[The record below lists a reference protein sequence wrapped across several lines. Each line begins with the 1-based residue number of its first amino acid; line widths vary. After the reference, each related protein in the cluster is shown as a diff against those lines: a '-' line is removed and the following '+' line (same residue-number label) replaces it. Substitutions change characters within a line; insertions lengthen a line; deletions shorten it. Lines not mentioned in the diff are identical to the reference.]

1 MSDQS
6 SQRVAVLLSTY
17 NGEAFLA
24 EQLDSL
30 LEQTNQNFI
39 IVVRDDGSSDGTLL
53 LLQKYAEASP
63 EKFHIVEEEPV
74 NYGPSGSFSVLCE
87 YTLANKSALGLDNIL
102 ACFCDQDDVWLNN
115 KLALQ
120 IEKYCQVQD
129 GKDKPILIHCDLEV
143 VDQNLQRVAES
154 LISYQGLEI
163 ERNQF
168 PQVAV
173 SNLVTGCTA
182 LFNEALMRAA
192 LPVPKKAMMHD
203 WWFAMTAT
211 AFGELVFMPAPLVRY
226 RQHSRNTIGAKQRE
240 DSEHWRRSLLSRVF
254 ALEHNEHLVDVARQ
268 AKEFSR
274 HFGGKL
280 PLKYRLALLLGR
292 RMRTRSATMQRVY
305 YRLLRKF

>member
-30 LEQTNQNFI
+30 LEQTHQNFI

-87 YTLANKSALGLDNIL
+87 YTLANKSVLGFESIL

-120 IEKYCQVQD
+120 LEKYCQIQE
-129 GKDKPILIHCDLEV
+129 DKPILIHCDLEV
-143 VDQNLQRVAES
+143 VDENLRRVAES

-168 PQVAV
+168 PHVAV

-182 LFNEALMRAA
+182 FFNEALMRAA

-211 AFGELVFMPAPLVRY
+211 ALASSCLCRHHWFDIGSIAATRLVR
-226 RQHSRNTIGAKQRE
+226 S
-240 DSEHWRRSLLSRVF
+240 SERIRRIR
-254 ALEHNEHLVDVARQ
+254 A
-268 AKEFSR
+268 
-274 HFGGKL
+274 
-280 PLKYRLALLLGR
+280 GR
-292 RMRTRSATMQRVY
+292 
-305 YRLLRKF
+305 

>member
-1 MSDQS
+1 M
-6 SQRVAVLLSTY
+6 
-17 NGEAFLA
+17 
-24 EQLDSL
+24 
-30 LEQTNQNFI
+30 
-39 IVVRDDGSSDGTLL
+39 
-53 LLQKYAEASP
+53 
-63 EKFHIVEEEPV
+63 
-74 NYGPSGSFSVLCE
+74 
-87 YTLANKSALGLDNIL
+87 
-102 ACFCDQDDVWLNN
+102 
-115 KLALQ
+115 
-120 IEKYCQVQD
+120 
-129 GKDKPILIHCDLEV
+129 
-143 VDQNLQRVAES
+143 DQNLQRVAES

-163 ERNQF
+163 ERNRF

-226 RQHSRNTIGAKQRE
+226 RQHSSNTIGAKQRE

>member
-1 MSDQS
+1 MSKLS

-24 EQLDSL
+24 EQLATL
-30 LEQTNQNFI
+30 LAQPHQNFL
-39 IVVRDDGSSDGTLL
+39 IVGRDDGSSDGTLR
-53 LLQKYAEASP
+53 LLQNYAEASP

-87 YTLANKSALGLDNIL
+87 YMLANKSVLGFESIL

-120 IEKYCQVQD
+120 LEKYCQIQED
-129 GKDKPILIHCDLEV
+129 EDKPILIHCDLEV
-143 VDQNLQRVAES
+143 VDENLRRVAES

-168 PQVAV
+168 PHVAV

-182 LFNEALMRAA
+182 FFNEALMRAA
-192 LPVPKKAMMHD
+192 LPVPKRAMMHD

-240 DSEHWRRSLLSRVF
+240 DSAYSRRGLISRVF

-280 PLKYRLALLLGR
+280 PLKYRLVLLLGR

-305 YRLLRKF
+305 YRLLREF